1 MSDLRVVEGS
11 VEWNSQ
17 RLRSLAWDARER
29 IRKNE
34 NETVIVCSSSAAF
47 VATAVL
53 ASWSESRSPLILD
66 PSLEGERKRIHKRY
80 PGAAVLVSALT
91 PGLQNAVVVP
101 ESNTG
106 SIDPEPPP
114 DDGVAA
120 SFFTSGSTGE
130 PKIITKLGYQLSR
143 QTRAVLPAI
152 DVPPEPKVF
161 SLVPPVHI
169 LGFMYGLFVPITLG
183 GTAWFPGTTV
193 PEAWI
198 ECIRQGSFDYV
209 IGVPSHYRFIVNSL
223 DGPLPTGTYL
233 SSGAPLSAK
242 LDASFRERAGQT
254 ITQIFGSTET
264 GGIAKRQGREAWRP
278 FPEVSWRVRDEDDR
292 LIISSPWLED
302 PDEWHVTD
310 DVAVPEG
317 KGFRLVGRA
326 DAIVKVGGKRFSSTE
341 VERAALALPVVDQ
354 AVAVTWDRYGENAL
368 ALFVTLKEGCTLTQ
382 RRLWE
387 LVAGRLPRFKM
398 ARTVRIVR
406 SLPYLSNGKV
416 DKQRLREEL
425 KSEEN

>member
-1 MSDLRVVEGS
+1 MSDLAVVEGS
-11 VEWNSQ
+11 VEWDSQ
-17 RLRSLAWDARER
+17 RLCSLAWEARER
-29 IRKNE
+29 IRKTDS
-34 NETVIVCSSSAAF
+34 ETVIVCSSSAAF
-47 VATAVL
+47 ITTAVL
-53 ASWSESRSPLILD
+53 ASWIENRAPLILD
-66 PSLEGERKRIHKRY
+66 PSLEGERNRIHERY
-80 PGAAVLVSALT
+80 PGAPVLVSALT

-101 ESNTG
+101 ESNAG
-106 SIDPEPPP
+106 SIDIQSPA
-114 DDGVAA
+114 DDSVAA

-130 PKIITKLGYQLSR
+130 PKIISKLGYQLSR
-143 QTRAVLPAI
+143 QTEVVLPAI
-152 DVPPEPKVF
+152 GVPSRPKVF

-169 LGFMYGLFVPITLG
+169 LGFMYGLYVPITLG
-183 GTAWFPGTTV
+183 GIAWFPGTTV

-223 DGPLPTGTYL
+223 DGPLPAGTYL

-242 LDASFRERAGQT
+242 LDAAFRERAGRT
-254 ITQIFGSTET
+254 ITQVFGSTET
-264 GGIAKRQGREAWRP
+264 GGIAKREGRDPWRP
-278 FPEVSWRVRDEDDR
+278 FPEVSCRVREEDDR
-292 LIISSPWLED
+292 LLISSPWLED
-302 PDEWHVTD
+302 PDEWYVTD
-310 DVAVPEG
+310 DVATPEG
-317 KGFRLVGRA
+317 EGFRLVGRA
-326 DAIVKVGGKRFSSTE
+326 DAIVKVGGKRFSSSE
-341 VERAALALPVVDQ
+341 VERAALSLPVVDQ

-416 DKQRLREEL
+416 DKQQLREEMMAAGD
-425 KSEEN
+425 